1 MKFICDRMLG
11 KLTTWLRIA
20 GYDTLYVS
28 DLNILGDEDTYMLR
42 NHRDRILITKDRNLY
57 ARCLKEERKAILI
70 KSDRL
75 ADQMKELQK
84 LGIRFEP
91 VMDRCSVCNS
101 PLRKPSAEEA
111 RRVMEREGIAEDL
124 AKKYELWYCERCDK
138 LYWMGSHW
146 RNMMK
151 FLKENSFISAREG
164 EDMEHGEH
172 GEEHGD
178 ELAKLSKLLHHWIEH
193 SQEHT
198 SKYLEWAGRV
208 EGQNQ
213 EIAEMLRDAAQKFR
227 EGEKILERA
236 LQQLEKGG

>member
-1 MKFICDRMLG
+1 MIGGGWSLKFICDRMLG

-28 DLNILGDEDTYMLR
+28 ELNILGDEDTYMLR

-75 ADQMKELQK
+75 AGQMKELQK
-84 LGIRFEP
+84 LGISFEP

-101 PLRKPSAEEA
+101 MLRKPSAEEA
-111 RRVMEREGIAEDL
+111 RRVMDREGISEDL
-124 AKKYELWYCERCDK
+124 AAKYELWYCQRCDK

-151 FLKENSFISAREG
+151 FLKENNFISSKEG
-164 EDMEHGEH
+164 ELMELGEN
-172 GEEHGD
+172 
-178 ELAKLSKLLHHWIEH
+178 LTKLSKLLHHWIEH
-193 SQEHT
+193 SKEHT
-198 SKYLEWAGRV
+198 SKYLEWAEKV
-208 EGQNQ
+208 EAENP
-213 EIAEMLRDAAQKFR
+213 EIAELLRKAAKKFR
-227 EGEKILERA
+227 EGEEIFEKALERI
-236 LQQLEKGG
+236 EE